1 MDVFERWLGR
11 LSSAMNALATAW
23 IGAIMFVAVADVL
36 VREISAPLGRLF
48 GADVSGIQVHGTH
61 EIVRWS
67 IVAIVFLQLPACLR
81 MGKHIRSDFVLGLV
95 PRTCAKLLDLVA
107 HTLGLGVFAVIA
119 AASWPNTVR
128 AWRMGE
134 WEGEGAIRFPVYPMR
149 TILLFGSVVLALAFL
164 ARAVRDVNALLAR
177 RASAPAGGHLER
189 PVGPS

>member
-1 MDVFERWLGR
+1 MDGFDRWLDR

-23 IGAIMFVAVADVL
+23 IGAIMFIAVADVL
-36 VREISAPLGRLF
+36 VREISVPFGRF
-48 GADVSGIQVHGTH
+48 FDADVSGIQVHGTH

-81 MGKHIRSDFVLGLV
+81 MGKHIRSDFILGLL
-95 PRTCAKLLDLVA
+95 PRTFAKLLDLVA

-119 AASWPNTVR
+119 YASWPNMVR

-164 ARAVRDVNALLAR
+164 ARAVRDVNALRAR
-177 RASAPAGGHLER
+177 RASVPAGAQLER